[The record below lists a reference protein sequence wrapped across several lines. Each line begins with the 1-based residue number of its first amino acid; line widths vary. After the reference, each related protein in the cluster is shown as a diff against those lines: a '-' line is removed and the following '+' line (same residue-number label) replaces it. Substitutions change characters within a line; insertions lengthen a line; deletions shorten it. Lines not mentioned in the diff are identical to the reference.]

1 MGSLYIACLLYTSF
15 AGEWAAHEERLGCA
29 LGQPFSHSGAEERFE
44 FGLMFWRSDSI
55 DYGQALVAFN
65 NGTWRIFGH
74 TPYVEGSGDFK
85 CIDANTPP
93 ECPPTP
99 RRGFGMMWCDISAI
113 RGGLGN
119 AVECERAYNG
129 LQQEFQRG
137 FLLRTASGTFVFLN
151 DGTWQWE

>member
-1 MGSLYIACLLYTSF
+1 
-15 AGEWAAHEERLGCA
+15 
-29 LGQPFSHSGAEERFE
+29 
-44 FGLMFWRSDSI
+44 MFWRSDSI

-65 NGTWRIFGH
+65 NGTWGIFGH